1 MAGLRPRSRL
11 SKAFPKTM
19 IAILVGAVA
28 IASIAVLSLGMTS
41 SSNKAQASTKTPNQ
55 KRFKGTRPIVVDKQ
69 TGQQRLPNQE
79 EVDEVV
85 ASLSVLANR
94 PENLPQTPAAA
105 GGVSVDLEGG
115 FGGVMLGRPNP
126 DGSWETKCVFTFSE
140 GAEFL
145 GLVEDNSTE

>member
-1 MAGLRPRSRL
+1 MAALRPRSRL
-11 SKAFPKTM
+11 SKALPRT
-19 IAILVGAVA
+19 IVAILVGAVA
-28 IASIAVLSLGMTS
+28 VAAIAVISLGMTS
-41 SSNKAQASTKTPNQ
+41 SSNKAQASAKTPNQ

-85 ASLSVLANR
+85 ASLSVLASR

-105 GGVSVDLEGG
+105 GGISVDLEGG

-126 DGSWETKCVFTFSE
+126 DGTWETKCVFTFAE

-145 GLVEDNSTE
+145 GLVKDDSTE

>member
-1 MAGLRPRSRL
+1 MAGLRPRSIF
-11 SKAFPKTM
+11 SKAFPRTI

-28 IASIAVLSLGMTS
+28 IASIAVLSLGMTG
-41 SSNKAQASTKTPNQ
+41 SSNKAQASTTTANQ

-79 EVDEVV
+79 EVDEAV
-85 ASLSVLANR
+85 ATLSVLANR
-94 PENLPQTPAAA
+94 PENLPQTPTAA
-105 GGVSVDLEGG
+105 GGISVDLEGG

-126 DGSWETKCVFTFSE
+126 DGTWETKCVFTFSE

>member
-11 SKAFPKTM
+11 SKAFPKTI
-19 IAILVGAVA
+19 IAILVAAVA
-28 IASIAVLSLGMTS
+28 IVSLAVLSLGITS
-41 SSNKAQASTKTPNQ
+41 SSNNAQASTTTPNQ
-55 KRFKGTRPIVVDKQ
+55 KRFKGTRPIVVDQQ
-69 TGQQRLPNQE
+69 TGQQRLPNQG

-94 PENLPQTPAAA
+94 PEDLPQTPTAA
-105 GGVSVDLEGG
+105 GGISVDLEGG
-115 FGGVMLGRPNP
+115 FGGVMLGRPNA
-126 DGSWETKCVFTFSE
+126 DGTWETKCVFTFAE